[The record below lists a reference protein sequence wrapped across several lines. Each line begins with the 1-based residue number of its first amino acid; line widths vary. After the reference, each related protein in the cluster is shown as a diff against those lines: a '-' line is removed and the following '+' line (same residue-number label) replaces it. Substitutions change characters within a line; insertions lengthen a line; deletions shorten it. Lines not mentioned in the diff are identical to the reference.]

1 VAIATP
7 KIGGPDR
14 TSDMSFHCMGEA
26 LYFDEAAWLS
36 SSLEAWNSLKKDRSL
51 HVLSQDMPRVEGIET
66 WLSDISSFSDAED
79 NLLVSVI
86 ILR

>member
-1 VAIATP
+1 
-7 KIGGPDR
+7 
-14 TSDMSFHCMGEA
+14 MGEA

-86 ILR
+86 ILRWQNLGLMNLGLRNCTGSG